1 MHHALALMIR
11 LLCLPLLLFLSPAAS
26 AAAGQHALVIG
37 NNAYSNVRPLQKA
50 VGDAEGYAATL
61 KALGFEVRLEANL
74 TLDGMNRALS
84 AFQDRLKPGD
94 TAFFVFA
101 GHGWSDGRVNYLL
114 GTDAPLEGS
123 DSYLRKV
130 SIVVQNGESGVLD
143 EILRRGV
150 RLQVAVIDACRNN
163 PFKPGSNGRSIG
175 LDRGLAVIRPPEG
188 TFLIQSAGFG
198 QQALDRIP
206 DIDTNRY
213 SVFTRVFLPL
223 LASGRPLESA
233 INKAQVEVAAL
244 ARKVDRV
251 QTPAYSDEVLGSAC
265 LNTGCQD
272 DSPGKSDTATEKAAY
287 QAARATNTVAS
298 WTQFLSLYPQGGY
311 AEAAGVQLA
320 ALSRPSPAPVQVP
333 KLPAGNVISQLSA
346 GDSFRD
352 CPGCP
357 EMVVIPKGTNKMG
370 SPSTEVGRFADEGP
384 QHPVTIDYGLA
395 VGKYELTRGEFRA
408 FVEDAGR
415 SLGGCQFWAGK
426 AYQNDKGYYWHNLP
440 EQKTDRYPVVC
451 ISWDDAQAYARWL
464 SQRTGKKYRLL
475 SEAEWEYAARGGST
489 TARPWGNGDGEQ
501 CRYANGADASGKRKR
516 DAWSEWNACDDGYPE
531 TSPAGSFLPNGY
543 GLFDVLGN
551 AWEWTEDC
559 WHGGYRGAPTD
570 GRAWT
575 EAEGGDCARRVVRG
589 GSWFSFPQFLRSA
602 DRYWFAASD
611 ALNALGFRL
620 ARTD

>member
-1 MHHALALMIR
+1 M
-11 LLCLPLLLFLSPAAS
+11 LSFGVS
-26 AAAGQHALVIG
+26 AAGGQHALVIG
-37 NNAYSNVRPLQKA
+37 NNDYSYVRPLQKA

-61 KALGFEVRLEANL
+61 KTLGFEVRLETNL
-74 TLDGMNRALS
+74 TLDGMNRTLS

-143 EILRRGV
+143 DILRKGV

-163 PFKPGSNGRSIG
+163 PFKPNSNGRSVG

-198 QQALDRIP
+198 QQALDRIS
-206 DIDTNRY
+206 DADTNRY

-265 LNTGCQD
+265 LTTGCED
-272 DSPGKSDTATEKAAY
+272 DSPGQSDTAAEKAAY

-320 ALSRPSPAPVQVP
+320 ALSRPSPAPVPQP
-333 KLPAGNVISQLSA
+333 SPDPDRLRPAGKVISQLSA
-346 GDSFRD
+346 GDRFRD
-352 CPGCP
+352 CPDCP
-357 EMVVIPKGTNKMG
+357 EMVVIPKGTSTIG
-370 SPSTEVGRFADEGP
+370 SPAAEAGRSDDEGP
-384 QHPVTIDYGLA
+384 QHPVTINYPLA
-395 VGKYELTRGEFRA
+395 VGKYEVTRGEFRA
-408 FVEDAGR
+408 FVEDTGR
-415 SLGGCQFWAGK
+415 SVGECQYWDGK
-426 AYQNDKGYYWHNLP
+426 AFQIDKGYYWHNRP
-440 EQKTDRYPVVC
+440 EQKTDRFPVFCVN
-451 ISWDDAQAYARWL
+451 WDTAQAYARWL

-475 SEAEWEYAARGGST
+475 SEAEWEYAARGGSR
-489 TARPWGNGDGEQ
+489 TARPWGNGDDEQ
-501 CRYANGADASGKRKR
+501 CRFANGADASGKRKR
-516 DAWSEWNACDDGYPE
+516 DTWTEWNACDDGYAE
-531 TSPAGSFLPNGY
+531 SSPVGSFLPNGY
-543 GLFDVLGN
+543 GLFDVIGN
-551 AWEWTEDC
+551 GWEWTEDC
-559 WHGGYRGAPTD
+559 WHDSYASAPAN
-570 GRAWT
+570 GSAWT
-575 EAEGGDCARRVVRG
+575 SGGDCTRRVVRG
-589 GSWFSFPQFLRSA
+589 GSWVVSPRDLRSA
-602 DRYWFAASD
+602 SRYRDTASGAND
-611 ALNALGFRL
+611 CRGFCL